1 MVRWLA
7 GRLAPGLSHS
17 VVRSCDLFF
26 VLGVQSMPAGPAVQ
40 LLSQALVL
48 VHECSQLVGE
58 LAVLVREHSHVACQR
73 VSFTVL
79 VVVLIA
85 KRVVESPGTLVVVGC
100 AVQCSTE
107 FLEFAVSR
115 RDVAMSL
122 GVSLSHAVKLLS
134 KVNVLVGHL
143 VVAGVQAVNVV
154 VQFGVAITASG
165 QLTLAVVE
173 ALLDGV
179 DVVIL
184 MSDVAAQLI
193 AAVRF
198 TIDLVVQLL
207 EALFLVVLVD
217 VETVLVIS
225 QRREITALLGTV
237 SLKGF
242 NFLVQEAESLSQL
255 FNFMA
260 FDVRVFASFVSIKAL
275 FSQKCLG
282 SLKLVVNCQMLSHF
296 LVV

>member
-1 MVRWLA
+1 
-7 GRLAPGLSHS
+7 
-17 VVRSCDLFF
+17 
-26 VLGVQSMPAGPAVQ
+26 
-40 LLSQALVL
+40 
-48 VHECSQLVGE
+48 
-58 LAVLVREHSHVACQR
+58 
-73 VSFTVL
+73 
-79 VVVLIA
+79 
-85 KRVVESPGTLVVVGC
+85 
-100 AVQCSTE
+100 
-107 FLEFAVSR
+107 
-115 RDVAMSL
+115 
-122 GVSLSHAVKLLS
+122 
-134 KVNVLVGHL
+134 VGHL
-143 VVAGVQAVNVV
+143 VVAGVKAVNVV
-154 VQFGVAITASG
+154 VQFGVAITASS

-217 VETVLVIS
+217 METVLVIS
-225 QRREITALLGTV
+225 QGREITALLGTV

-242 NFLVQEAESLSQL
+242 NFLVQEAKSLSQL
-255 FNFMA
+255 FNFVA

-275 FSQKCLG
+275 FSQKSLG
-282 SLKLVVNCQMLSHF
+282 SLELVVNCQMLTHF

>member
-7 GRLAPGLSHS
+7 WRLASGLSHS

-26 VLGVQSMPAGPAVQ
+26 VLGVESMPAGPTVQ

-85 KRVVESPGTLVVVGC
+85 ERVVESPGTLVVVGC
-100 AVQCSTE
+100 AVQRSTE
-107 FLEFAVSR
+107 FLEFAVSC

-143 VVAGVQAVNVV
+143 VVAGV
-154 VQFGVAITASG
+154 
-165 QLTLAVVE
+165 
-173 ALLDGV
+173 
-179 DVVIL
+179 
-184 MSDVAAQLI
+184 
-193 AAVRF
+193 
-198 TIDLVVQLL
+198 
-207 EALFLVVLVD
+207 
-217 VETVLVIS
+217 
-225 QRREITALLGTV
+225 
-237 SLKGF
+237 
-242 NFLVQEAESLSQL
+242 
-255 FNFMA
+255 
-260 FDVRVFASFVSIKAL
+260 
-275 FSQKCLG
+275 
-282 SLKLVVNCQMLSHF
+282 
-296 LVV
+296 